1 MPSAP
6 LPAVREP
13 DEAKA
18 LGHLMADA
26 LGGGVGLV
34 RDVHKAVAARTFGL
48 LGMLGLPARGMH
60 NAISTGAYAT
70 VRFTTSGAGRLAAVA
85 GTSLLPPE
93 RRSLSSSPA
102 GRLVLG
108 ALNGAIGDRLVATE
122 SDAATAMELRGADG
136 DLPLGPRL
144 AVFIHGLCETDEAWG
159 QWPGTFGTRLR
170 DELGYTP
177 LQVRYNSGLHIS
189 DNGRALAEL
198 IEPPAEAGPVPV
210 EEIVRA
216 APSMGA
222 LGPRPPCHYG
232 EAEDCTWTA

>member
-18 LGHLMADA
+18 IGHLMADA

-34 RDVHKAVAARTFGL
+34 RDVHKAVATRTFGL

-70 VRFTTSGAGRLAAVA
+70 VRLATSGGGRLAAPA
-85 GTSLLPPE
+85 GTSLLPAE

-122 SDAATAMELRGADG
+122 SGAAIEMERLGTDP

-144 AVFIHGLCETDEAWG
+144 AVFVHGLCESDEAWG
-159 QWPGTFGTRLR
+159 PSPGTFG
-170 DELGYTP
+170 
-177 LQVRYNSGLHIS
+177 
-189 DNGRALAEL
+189 
-198 IEPPAEAGPVPV
+198 
-210 EEIVRA
+210 
-216 APSMGA
+216 
-222 LGPRPPCHYG
+222 
-232 EAEDCTWTA
+232 